1 MKAFTESG
9 IKACIKSG
17 ITTLKIRYVYYCL
30 LSKIHPKFT
39 KIFTGG
45 ELPFEFFIA
54 TLPNNKN

>member
-1 MKAFTESG
+1 
-9 IKACIKSG
+9 
-17 ITTLKIRYVYYCL
+17 LKIRYVYYCL

-39 KIFTGG
+39 KTFTGG